1 MSTGKLPSK
10 KQDFTGWYNEI
21 IYQAQLV
28 DESPTRGCVV
38 LRPYGYALWENIV
51 KILDVRF
58 KAKGIENAYF
68 PLLIPESFLKK
79 EADHIEG
86 FSPELAVVTH
96 AGGKQLEEPYVIR
109 PTSETIIYHMMSR
122 WITSWRDLPLQL
134 NQWAN
139 VVRWEMRTRPFLRT
153 SEFLWQEGHTAH
165 SNRDEALEKAEE
177 MLGVYTKFLREE
189 LCLPLFVGQKT
200 PKERFAGADA
210 TFTMEGMMPDGKALQ
225 MGTSHLLSHSF
236 PAAYGVQFQDK
247 DGLMK
252 SPWCTSWGLT
262 TRVIGAAV
270 MVHGDD
276 AGLVLPP
283 AIAQYQVVI
292 IPIFKT
298 DEEKTA
304 VLAVAREQKE
314 TLELANVRVHLDSRD
329 ERPGAKFFYWELR
342 GVPIRLELGPRDVVN
357 KTLIMVPRIVADN
370 AAQRKTVVSFN
381 ELVVTIKSS
390 LKTFADLLY
399 SRALACR
406 DTQMIESASDSIES
420 FGKAIEEYS
429 GFVKTGWCFD
439 RACEEALVNYKGS
452 IRCIIDE
459 PVRNEARCFG
469 CRKPATHMVL
479 AAKSY

>member
-1 MSTGKLPSK
+1 MSSGKLPSK
-10 KQDFTGWYNEI
+10 SHDFFGWYNEV

-51 KILDVRF
+51 HIMDKRF
-58 KAKGIENAYF
+58 KEKGIENAYF

-79 EADHIEG
+79 EAKHVEG

-109 PTSETIIYHMMSR
+109 PTSETIIYHMMAR
-122 WITSWRDLPLQL
+122 WITSWRDLPMQL

-165 SNRDEALEKAEE
+165 ATREEALEKAKE
-177 MLGVYTKFLREE
+177 MLGVYIKFITEE
-189 LCLPLFVGQKT
+189 LCIPIFAGEKT
-200 PKERFAGADA
+200 PKERFAGGDA

-225 MGTSHLLSHSF
+225 MGTSHLLAHSF

-247 DGLMK
+247 DGQMK
-252 SPWCTSWGLT
+252 SPWCTSWGTT
-262 TRVIGAAV
+262 TRMIGAAV

-292 IPIFKT
+292 VPIFKT
-298 DEEKTA
+298 DEEKVT
-304 VLAVAREQKE
+304 VLAAANAQKQA
-314 TLELANVRVHLDSRD
+314 LENADIRVHIDARD
-329 ERPGAKFFYWELR
+329 ERPGAKFFHWELR
-342 GVPIRLELGPRDVVN
+342 GVPIRLELGPRDVAQQS
-357 KTLIMVPRIVADN
+357 LMMAPRIVAEGAD
-370 AAQRKTVVSFN
+370 RKITVAFDA
-381 ELVVTIKSS
+381 LVGTVHGA
-390 LKTFADLLY
+390 LKTFAQLLFT
-399 SRALACR
+399 RAKTYR
-406 DTQMIESASDSIES
+406 DAQLSNATKGTLES
-420 FGKAIEEYS
+420 FGKNIEAYN
-429 GFVKTGWCFD
+429 GFVKAGWCFD
-439 RACEEALVNYKGS
+439 RACEEALVAYKGS
-452 IRCIIDE
+452 IRCILDE
-459 PVRNEARCFG
+459 MVPDEAQCFG
-469 CRKPATHMVL
+469 CQKPATHVVL

>member
-51 KILDVRF
+51 KILDKRF
-58 KAKGIENAYF
+58 KEKGIENAYF

-165 SNRDEALEKAEE
+165 STREEALVKAEE
-177 MLGVYTKFLREE
+177 MLAVYAKFLREE

-247 DGLMK
+247 DGQMK

-292 IPIFKT
+292 VPIFKT
-298 DEEKTA
+298 EEEKTL
-304 VLAVAREQKE
+304 VLAAAQEQKVA
-314 TLELANVRVHLDSRD
+314 LERNNVRVHIDVRD

-342 GVPIRLELGPRDVVN
+342 GVPIRLEFGPRDAAN
-357 KTLIMVPRIVADN
+357 QTIIMVPRIVAANKD
-370 AAQRKTVVSFN
+370 RKTTVALG
-381 ELVVTIKSS
+381 ELPVTI
-390 LKTFADLLY
+390 LAALNDFAHELY
-399 SRALACR
+399 NRAYTIR
-406 DTQMIESASDSIES
+406 EGQMIESATDSLES

-429 GFVKTGWCFD
+429 GFVKTGWCFS
-439 RACEEALVNYKGS
+439 RECEEELVAYKGS

-459 PVRNEARCFG
+459 AVANESRCFG
-469 CRKPATHMVL
+469 CSKPATHMVL

>member
-10 KQDFTGWYNEI
+10 KQDFFGWYNEV

-51 KILDVRF
+51 KEIDRQF
-58 KAKGIENAYF
+58 KKRGIQNAYF

-79 EADHIEG
+79 EADHVEG

-96 AGGKQLEEPYVIR
+96 AGGKKLEEPYVIR
-109 PTSETIIYHMMSR
+109 PTSETIIYNSLAR
-122 WITSWRDLPLQL
+122 WITSWRDLPIRI

-165 SNRDEALEKAEE
+165 SAKDEALTQAVEILE
-177 MLGVYTKFLREE
+177 LYTQFITHE
-189 LCLPLFVGQKT
+189 LCIPLFIGKKT
-200 PKERFAGADA
+200 PKERFAGADQ
-210 TFTMEGMMPDGKALQ
+210 TLTMEAMMPDGKALQ
-225 MGTSHLLSHSF
+225 MGTSHVLAQSF

-247 DGLMK
+247 DGTMK
-252 SPWCTSWGLT
+252 TPWCTSWGIT
-262 TRVIGAAV
+262 TRLIGAAV

-298 DEEKTA
+298 EDERATVFGAASCYQEI
-304 VLAVAREQKE
+304 
-314 TLELANVRVHLDSRD
+314 LEASGLRVHIDTRD

-342 GVPIRLELGPRDVVN
+342 GVPLRLELGPRDVAADTV
-357 KTLIMVPRIVADN
+357 LLAPRIVVEGEA
-370 AAQRKTVVSFN
+370 RKATISRDTVVGA
-381 ELVVTIKSS
+381 VHAAIKT
-390 LKTFADLLY
+390 LHAVLY
-399 SRALACR
+399 NRALAYR
-406 DTQMIESASDSIES
+406 SEQLQEVYQGGIEA
-420 FGKAIEEYS
+420 FGKTIEEYN
-429 GFVKTGWCFD
+429 GFVRTGWCFG
-439 RACEEALVNYKGS
+439 RECEDLLVTYKGS
-452 IRCIIDE
+452 IRCILDE
-459 PVRNEARCFG
+459 LVPDNAQCFA
-469 CRKPATHMVL
+469 CKKPATHVVI